1 MSLLSLLVL
10 GDRGNIALGLLGKLD
25 PACLAFMP
33 FLVSVFIFV
42 NAAEAMVLLI
52 TNLTL
57 VFPLI
62 RLLVLFLLCLWSED
76 PLPDLL
82 LGAFAFYVI
91 SLL

>member
-10 GDRGNIALGLLGKLD
+10 GDRGNIALGLLRKLD

-42 NAAEAMVLLI
+42 NAAKAMVLLI

-57 VFPLI
+57 VFPLV
-62 RLLVLFLLCLWSED
+62 RLLVLFLLCLGSED